1 MVSLTL
7 LVFLVSVFFS
17 LTYSHISLDAPYYLS
32 VARDISLGYIPYKD
46 IYLSYTPLVMYMNS
60 VVYLAIEKFNYKIF
74 LGFQYLIMLLSQI
87 IFFRLLLR
95 HFEISFFNSALL
107 SLVLGI
113 AILSADGSYI
123 NLEVYMFLAVI
134 TALYFFYRDSL
145 IVSGIFVG
153 ISFLL
158 KQYGLLNFLPFF
170 LLIYWTKRRVG
181 YNMILFILGAAI
193 SVIVFLFYFVI
204 IQDVS
209 IISIFEQLS
218 GINYI
223 KYVSKKSPSFYTW
236 ILGVKVFLIL
246 FIPIAALLGKKLLS
260 KKNIP
265 WLAGILVNLI
275 PTFLQAFQHYVI
287 LTFPY
292 LFILLALNWKSNNTL
307 FFKSILI
314 SGFAVAILLN
324 LRVLRYKDV
333 YDKQIHL
340 AEKMEKYVPKGSSIY
355 LNGGVRV
362 LYLFN
367 NYDNPLRERIGYSYF
382 HFLKAKDFNKINI
395 LSNEPIKNF
404 PAERLLL
411 DDSVF
416 YLKL

>member
-87 IFFRLLLR
+87 IFFQLLLR
-95 HFEISFFNSALL
+95 HFEISFSNSALL
-107 SLVLGI
+107 SMVLGM

-134 TALYFFYRDSL
+134 SALYFFYKDRL
-145 IVSGIFVG
+145 IVSGIFIG

-158 KQYGLLNFLPFF
+158 KQYGVLNFLPFF
-170 LLIYWTKRRVG
+170 LLIYLTKRRIG
-181 YNMILFILGAAI
+181 YNMILFILGAASSI
-193 SVIVFLFYFVI
+193 AVFLFYFVI
-204 IQDVS
+204 IQGVS

-246 FIPIAALLGKKLLS
+246 FIPIVALLGKKLLL
-260 KKNIP
+260 KKNVP

-292 LFILLALNWKSNNTL
+292 LFILLALNWKSTNTL
-307 FFKSILI
+307 LFKSILI
-314 SGFAVAILLN
+314 SGFALAILLN

-333 YDKQIHL
+333 YDKQIHVS
-340 AEKMEKYVPKGSSIY
+340 EKMEKYVPKGSSIY
-355 LNGGVRV
+355 LNGGVRI
-362 LYLFN
+362 LYLVN
-367 NYDNPLRERIGYSYF
+367 NYDNPLRKRIGYSYF

-395 LSNEPIKNF
+395 LSNEPIQNLHT
-404 PAERLLL
+404 ERLLL
-411 DDSVF
+411 DDRVF